1 MRHLNSGRRLGR
13 KTGHWKADFRNLA
26 TALLLHGRIRTTEAR
41 AKELRKVV
49 ERLITLGKRVPPSSL
64 EGQEGE
70 DLRQLQARRVHAIRL
85 ARRWVT
91 DREVLQR
98 LFTDYSERYKER
110 PGGYTRIMKVGKR
123 HGDNASL
130 NIIELVDNQAVVAV
144 ESPAGEVA
152 EKA

>member
-49 ERLITLGKRVPPSSL
+49 ERLITLSKRVPPSSL
-64 EGQEGE
+64 EGREGD

-123 HGDNASL
+123 PGDNASL
-130 NIIELVDNQAVVAV
+130 NIIELVNDQAAVAV
-144 ESPAGEVA
+144 ESPSEEVG